1 MKRTVAERNI
11 VVFLFITVLV
21 IFSMA
26 ERDSRKLTRLY
37 TVVLKGGAKQALV
50 ETHPAPVRDK

>member
-1 MKRTVAERNI
+1 MKRAAVERNI
-11 VVFLFITVLV
+11 VVFLFIAVLV

-37 TVVLKGGAKQALV
+37 TVVIKGGTKQALV
-50 ETHPAPVRDK
+50 ETHPAAVSTK